1 MRTREIDILTPEQK
15 AHFHI
20 FGFLLLH
27 GLFSNNEMDALTSE
41 ADSILSEDR
50 NGKPFLGEKRQA
62 VLAFV
67 ERRPL
72 LANLVTDDRIYQPI
86 KDLLG
91 SGFMWVGSDG
101 NLYVSDTSWHSDSR
115 ADPREQGYTR
125 IKVAMYL
132 ESVSKKT
139 GCLRVIP
146 GSHLSP
152 LHEELEPM
160 RNLRLMQSD
169 YSGKTKSVQDIAK
182 RGGEYTPNSEPF
194 GVPPSEMPGFSLEL
208 QPGDVVL
215 FNQRLW
221 HSSFGGRTGRRM
233 FTLNFGQKPTADEHI
248 DLIKVVYEASLASAQ
263 KMQHTWTNQLYSDR
277 FLTSTEPRIKSMM
290 AVPLELG
297 LR

>member
-1 MRTREIDILTPEQK
+1 
-15 AHFHI
+15 
-20 FGFLLLH
+20 
-27 GLFSNNEMDALTSE
+27 MDALTSE
-41 ADSILSEDR
+41 ADSILREDR

-72 LANLVTDDRIYQPI
+72 LPNLVTDDRSYQPI

-101 NLYVSDTSWHSDSR
+101 NLYVDDTSWHSDSR

-125 IKVAMYL
+125 IKVAMNL
-132 ESVSKKT
+132 EQVSKKT

-146 GSHLSP
+146 GSHLPP

-215 FNQRLW
+215 FNQ
-221 HSSFGGRTGRRM
+221 
-233 FTLNFGQKPTADEHI
+233 NFGQKPTTDEHI

-290 AVPLELG
+290 AVPLE
-297 LR
+297 